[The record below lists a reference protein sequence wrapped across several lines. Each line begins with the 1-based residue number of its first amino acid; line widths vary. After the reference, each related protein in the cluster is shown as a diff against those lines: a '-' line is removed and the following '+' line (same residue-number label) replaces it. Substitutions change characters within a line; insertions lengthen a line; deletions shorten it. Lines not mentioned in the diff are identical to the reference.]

1 MAKKNLAGQLNMFD
15 VFRELENNMETA
27 GEVEMVSLMPETEPA
42 VKHDDSVKSQKKSAS
57 DHKQEDGYI
66 YENNIVEDNIVED
79 NIVEDNIVEDNIVE
93 DNIVEDN
100 IVENDISELTIA
112 GMDIDENKIVEN
124 KIAESEIAE
133 NIIQEIDLKVH
144 EIHKDATE
152 KISDVAMHRE
162 KHDADGNVIAE
173 ISYINYNKV
182 LIRRKGHDDILKCFD
197 NSHDA
202 VDYYVENMNLNN

>member
-42 VKHDDSVKSQKKSAS
+42 VQHDHGVKPQKKREP
-57 DHKQEDGYI
+57 DCIQE
-66 YENNIVEDNIVED
+66 EDEMSLKT
-79 NIVEDNIVEDNIVE
+79 
-93 DNIVEDN
+93 
-100 IVENDISELTIA
+100 ISGTA
-112 GMDIDENKIVEN
+112 IDENKT
-124 KIAESEIAE
+124 AEHRIED
-133 NIIQEIDLKVH
+133 IDIKEH
-144 EIHKDATE
+144 EIHTKATE

-202 VDYYVENMNLNN
+202 VDYYVENMNLNNLV

>member
-42 VKHDDSVKSQKKSAS
+42 VQHDHGVKPQKKREP
-57 DHKQEDGYI
+57 DCIQE
-66 YENNIVEDNIVED
+66 EDD
-79 NIVEDNIVEDNIVE
+79 MSLKT
-93 DNIVEDN
+93 
-100 IVENDISELTIA
+100 ISGTA
-112 GMDIDENKIVEN
+112 IDENTTAEDKIAENETVENEVVEN
-124 KIAESEIAE
+124 KTAENETAENEIAE
-133 NIIQEIDLKVH
+133 HKIEDIDIKEH
-144 EIHKDATE
+144 EIHTNATE

-202 VDYYVENMNLNN
+202 VDYYVENMNLNNLV

>member
-42 VKHDDSVKSQKKSAS
+42 VQHDHGVKPQKKREP
-57 DHKQEDGYI
+57 DCIQEEADMSLKT
-66 YENNIVEDNIVED
+66 
-79 NIVEDNIVEDNIVE
+79 
-93 DNIVEDN
+93 
-100 IVENDISELTIA
+100 ISGTA
-112 GMDIDENKIVEN
+112 IDENKTAEDKIAENETVEN
-124 KIAESEIAE
+124 KIAEHRIED
-133 NIIQEIDLKVH
+133 IDIKEH
-144 EIHKDATE
+144 EIHTNATE
-152 KISDVAMHRE
+152 KVSDVAMHRE

-182 LIRRKGHDDILKCFD
+182 LIRRKGYDDILKCFD

-202 VDYYVENMNLNN
+202 VDYYVENMNLNNLV

>member
-42 VKHDDSVKSQKKSAS
+42 VQHDHGVKPQKKREPDCIQEEADMSLKTISA
-57 DHKQEDGYI
+57 KT
-66 YENNIVEDNIVED
+66 
-79 NIVEDNIVEDNIVE
+79 
-93 DNIVEDN
+93 
-100 IVENDISELTIA
+100 ISGTA
-112 GMDIDENKIVEN
+112 IDENKTAEDKIAENETVEKEVVEN
-124 KIAESEIAE
+124 KTAEHRIED
-133 NIIQEIDLKVH
+133 IDIKEH
-144 EIHKDATE
+144 EIHTNATE

-202 VDYYVENMNLNN
+202 VDYYVENMNLNNLV

>member
-42 VKHDDSVKSQKKSAS
+42 VQHDHGVKPQKKREP
-57 DHKQEDGYI
+57 DCIQEEADMSLKT
-66 YENNIVEDNIVED
+66 
-79 NIVEDNIVEDNIVE
+79 
-93 DNIVEDN
+93 
-100 IVENDISELTIA
+100 ISGTA
-112 GMDIDENKIVEN
+112 IDENKTVEN
-124 KIAESEIAE
+124 ETAENETAENEIAE
-133 NIIQEIDLKVH
+133 HRIEDIDIKEH
-144 EIHKDATE
+144 EIHTNATE

-202 VDYYVENMNLNN
+202 VDYYVENMNLNNLV

>member
-42 VKHDDSVKSQKKSAS
+42 VQHDHGVKPQKKREP
-57 DHKQEDGYI
+57 DCIQEEADMSLKT
-66 YENNIVEDNIVED
+66 
-79 NIVEDNIVEDNIVE
+79 
-93 DNIVEDN
+93 
-100 IVENDISELTIA
+100 ISGTA
-112 GMDIDENKIVEN
+112 IDENKTVEN
-124 KIAESEIAE
+124 EVVENETAENEIAE
-133 NIIQEIDLKVH
+133 HRIEDIDIKEH
-144 EIHKDATE
+144 EIHTNATE

-202 VDYYVENMNLNN
+202 VDYYVENMNLNNLV

>member
-57 DHKQEDGYI
+57 DHKQEDGYV
-66 YENNIVEDNIVED
+66 YENNIVEDNIVE
-79 NIVEDNIVEDNIVE
+79 
-93 DNIVEDN
+93 
-100 IVENDISELTIA
+100 NDIFELTIA
-112 GMDIDENKIVEN
+112 GMDIDENKIAENRIAEN
-124 KIAESEIAE
+124 KIAENKIAE
-133 NIIQEIDLKVH
+133 DIIEEIDMQEH

-202 VDYYVENMNLNN
+202 VDYYVENMNLNNWV

>member
-42 VKHDDSVKSQKKSAS
+42 VQHDYGVKPQKKREP
-57 DHKQEDGYI
+57 DCIQE
-66 YENNIVEDNIVED
+66 EDD
-79 NIVEDNIVEDNIVE
+79 MSLKT
-93 DNIVEDN
+93 
-100 IVENDISELTIA
+100 ISGTA
-112 GMDIDENKIVEN
+112 IDENKTAED
-124 KIAESEIAE
+124 KIAEDRIED
-133 NIIQEIDLKVH
+133 IDIKEH
-144 EIHKDATE
+144 EIHTNATE

-202 VDYYVENMNLNN
+202 VDYYVENMNLNNLV

>member
-42 VKHDDSVKSQKKSAS
+42 VQHDHGVKPQKKREP
-57 DHKQEDGYI
+57 DCIQE
-66 YENNIVEDNIVED
+66 EDDMSLKTISGTAIDD
-79 NIVEDNIVEDNIVE
+79 NKT
-93 DNIVEDN
+93 
-100 IVENDISELTIA
+100 VENEV
-112 GMDIDENKIVEN
+112 VEN
-124 KIAESEIAE
+124 KTAE
-133 NIIQEIDLKVH
+133 NETAEHKIEDIDIKEH
-144 EIHKDATE
+144 EIHTNATE

-202 VDYYVENMNLNN
+202 VDYYVENMNLNNLV

>member
-42 VKHDDSVKSQKKSAS
+42 VQHDHGVKPQKKREP
-57 DHKQEDGYI
+57 DCIQEEADMSLKT
-66 YENNIVEDNIVED
+66 
-79 NIVEDNIVEDNIVE
+79 
-93 DNIVEDN
+93 
-100 IVENDISELTIA
+100 ISGTA
-112 GMDIDENKIVEN
+112 IDENKTAEDKIAENEVVEN
-124 KIAESEIAE
+124 KTAENEIAE
-133 NIIQEIDLKVH
+133 HRIEDIDIKEH
-144 EIHKDATE
+144 EIHTNATE

-182 LIRRKGHDDILKCFD
+182 LIRRKGHDEILKCFD

-202 VDYYVENMNLNN
+202 VDYYVENMNLNNLV

>member
-42 VKHDDSVKSQKKSAS
+42 VQHDHGVKPQKKREP
-57 DHKQEDGYI
+57 DCIQEEADMSLKT
-66 YENNIVEDNIVED
+66 
-79 NIVEDNIVEDNIVE
+79 
-93 DNIVEDN
+93 
-100 IVENDISELTIA
+100 ISGTA
-112 GMDIDENKIVEN
+112 IDENKTAEDKIAENETVENEVVEN
-124 KIAESEIAE
+124 KTAEHRIED
-133 NIIQEIDLKVH
+133 IDIKEH
-144 EIHKDATE
+144 EIHTNATE

-202 VDYYVENMNLNN
+202 VDYYVENMNLNNLV

>member
-27 GEVEMVSLMPETEPA
+27 GEVEMVSHMPETEPA
-42 VKHDDSVKSQKKSAS
+42 VQHDHGVKPQKKSEP
-57 DHKQEDGYI
+57 DCIQE
-66 YENNIVEDNIVED
+66 EDD
-79 NIVEDNIVEDNIVE
+79 MSLKT
-93 DNIVEDN
+93 
-100 IVENDISELTIA
+100 ISGTA
-112 GMDIDENKIVEN
+112 IDENKTVENEVVEN
-124 KIAESEIAE
+124 KTAENETAENEVVENKTAENEIAE
-133 NIIQEIDLKVH
+133 HRIEDIDIKEH
-144 EIHKDATE
+144 EIHTNATE

-202 VDYYVENMNLNN
+202 VDYYVENMNLNNLV

>member
-42 VKHDDSVKSQKKSAS
+42 VQHDHGVKPQKKREP
-57 DHKQEDGYI
+57 DCIQE
-66 YENNIVEDNIVED
+66 EDEMSLKT
-79 NIVEDNIVEDNIVE
+79 
-93 DNIVEDN
+93 
-100 IVENDISELTIA
+100 ISGTA
-112 GMDIDENKIVEN
+112 IDENETVEN
-124 KIAESEIAE
+124 EIAE
-133 NIIQEIDLKVH
+133 HKIEDIDDIKEH
-144 EIHKDATE
+144 EIHTNATE

-202 VDYYVENMNLNN
+202 VDYYVENMNLNNLV

>member
-15 VFRELENNMETA
+15 VFRELENNMETV

-42 VKHDDSVKSQKKSAS
+42 VKHDDSVKSQKSAS

-79 NIVEDNIVEDNIVE
+79 NIVENN
-93 DNIVEDN
+93 
-100 IVENDISELTIA
+100 ISELTIA
-112 GMDIDENKIVEN
+112 GMDIDENKIVENRIAENKIAEN

-202 VDYYVENMNLNN
+202 VDYYVENMNLNNWV

>member
-42 VKHDDSVKSQKKSAS
+42 VQHDHGVKPQKKRET
-57 DHKQEDGYI
+57 DCIQE
-66 YENNIVEDNIVED
+66 
-79 NIVEDNIVEDNIVE
+79 
-93 DNIVEDN
+93 
-100 IVENDISELTIA
+100 ENDMSLKTISGTA
-112 GMDIDENKIVEN
+112 IDENKTAEN
-124 KIAESEIAE
+124 EIAE
-133 NIIQEIDLKVH
+133 HRIEDTDIKEH
-144 EIHKDATE
+144 EIHTNATE

-202 VDYYVENMNLNN
+202 VDYYVENMNLNNLV